1 MSKNESGIIDVQKDF
16 KVKLIKQ
23 MDNQNKRYQHALKV
37 IELLKL
43 KINKEKSLKKTKKL
57 SLKRT
62 NSKANE
68 NSNNILFQNKKTLN
82 LFKKI
87 NSALNN
93 VINTI
98 EIIKKNKYIDKISKF
113 ISNKSTDEEQ
123 KIILME
129 TIEIVQKYIK
139 DNMNVETGILVDIN
153 HKLIF
158 NLFNE
163 ILISKKMEDNL
174 AELKELVEHNTQI
187 KFNKENSFKTEDLY
201 LLKNDLIRN
210 QEKMNIDIDIFGYQF
225 QYNNNKKIINITF
238 NQLSEKIKDC
248 MEFIEKDNNLQI

>member
-1 MSKNESGIIDVQKDF
+1 
-16 KVKLIKQ
+16 
-23 MDNQNKRYQHALKV
+23 
-37 IELLKL
+37 
-43 KINKEKSLKKTKKL
+43 
-57 SLKRT
+57 
-62 NSKANE
+62 
-68 NSNNILFQNKKTLN
+68 
-82 LFKKI
+82 
-87 NSALNN
+87 
-93 VINTI
+93 
-98 EIIKKNKYIDKISKF
+98 
-113 ISNKSTDEEQ
+113 
-123 KIILME
+123 
-129 TIEIVQKYIK
+129 
-139 DNMNVETGILVDIN
+139 MNVETGILVDIN

-238 NQLSEKIKDC
+238 NQLREKIKDC